1 MVPTELEIC
10 VSSMQLLALS
20 VQHRTILSLK
30 QGIVYL
36 KVTELETH
44 IHIHTLYS
52 YLPKGQDLLRGVV
65 APCYQ
70 HYYQEIV
77 VVLTTRC
84 HNSTQHSLSP

>member
-36 KVTELETH
+36 KVTELE
-44 IHIHTLYS
+44 IHI
-52 YLPKGQDLLRGVV
+52 P
-65 APCYQ
+65 
-70 HYYQEIV
+70 
-77 VVLTTRC
+77 
-84 HNSTQHSLSP
+84 